1 MSDKNQNPNGDIF
14 IPQLSLFWKKGATP
28 HLNCISSKWNSFPC
42 NSKNRMNEKKH
53 NVNSE
58 IIDCLNQK
66 KIAREEYGSSVLFV
80 CRSRRL
86 NGTVLRWD
94 RKNRGP
100 VRLLHVPRD
109 KDRLPSY
116 SMAASAEQRPQIC
129 SPSWVI
135 LTPLFHW
142 FFCFRAWR

>member
-66 KIAREEYGSSVLFV
+66 KIPREEYGSSVLFV

-86 NGTVLRWD
+86 NGTVLRM
-94 RKNRGP
+94 RAQK
-100 VRLLHVPRD
+100 PRSRAT
-109 KDRLPSY
+109 KIGSLPTQWPQAPSKGLKF
-116 SMAASAEQRPQIC
+116 AALY
-129 SPSWVI
+129 SWVI
-135 LTPLFHW
+135 LTLLFDW
-142 FFCFRAWR
+142 FFFSSVTLNN